1 MPGGLSINP
10 GRPHPHVPAGCLDSF
25 SRGLCVPV
33 PYIGLLGPPA
43 LLVTTVT
50 GRIRH
55 LFVLGVFGARTAR
68 QLLGIR
74 LRVEGLEHVVGER
87 ATVYCMNHC
96 SNVDAVLME
105 VLYSRCPRLRVLY
118 KAEMGRLPI
127 LGRVL
132 RMARFV
138 PVERAD
144 RDRAIHAVDVAAEQ
158 LVAGD
163 SFLVAPEGTRSSNA
177 DMRPFKKGGFVMA
190 IKAQVPVVPIGV
202 VGTAQAMPR
211 GQFFVKAGWSAFAS
225 ASRCR
230 APGWR
235 STIAMRC
242 RLT

>member
-1 MPGGLSINP
+1 MSLLVAWIRSLAAY
-10 GRPHPHVPAGCLDSF
+10 VFLF
-25 SRGLCVPV
+25 L
-33 PYIGLLGPPA
+33 YIGLLGPPA

-50 GRIRH
+50 GQIRH

-211 GQFFVKAGWSAFAS
+211 GHFFVKAAVVRIRIGEPVPCAGLAFDDRDALSADV
-225 ASRCR
+225 R
-230 APGWR
+230 ARIQQLLG
-235 STIAMRC
+235 TGC
-242 RLT
+242 

>member
-1 MPGGLSINP
+1 MSLLLAWIRSLAAY
-10 GRPHPHVPAGCLDSF
+10 VFLCL
-25 SRGLCVPV
+25 
-33 PYIGLLGPPA
+33 YIGLLGPPA

-144 RDRAIHAVDVAAEQ
+144 RDRAIHAVDVAVEH

-202 VGTAQAMPR
+202 VGPSQAMPR
-211 GQFFVKAGWSAFAS
+211 GQFFVKAGVVRIRIGEPVPCAGLAFDDRDALSADV
-225 ASRCR
+225 R
-230 APGWR
+230 AR
-235 STIAMRC
+235 IQQLLS
-242 RLT
+242 